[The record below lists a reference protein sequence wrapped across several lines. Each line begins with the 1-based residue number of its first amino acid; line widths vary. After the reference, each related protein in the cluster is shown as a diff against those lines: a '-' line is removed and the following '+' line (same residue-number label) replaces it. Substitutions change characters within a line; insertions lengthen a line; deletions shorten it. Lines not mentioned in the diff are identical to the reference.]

1 MDEEFL
7 IGTFETEKKFLRYG
21 SFYPCGKRI
30 KFIFLGLFMFVY
42 SWTEFLSMITVL
54 FVERDNLTKLSETL
68 LFCMTQAAFLFK
80 LVNFLYHNKTMLR
93 IESILKNPIL
103 NCLDQFEKNIIEK
116 YMIRVKYL
124 ARLFRILC
132 ILTVSFYGLF
142 PFIDEDPDHMLPL
155 PGWFPFDVKTHQI
168 ELVIAQT
175 CGIAIGAF
183 LNSTLDIL
191 PTILITLGSA
201 QFDILKIR
209 LENITSVDTSKSW
222 LVKKAIKKC
231 VIYHTI
237 LLNYI
242 TQIEILFHKGI
253 FVQFTASVVVICLT
267 GFQMLVI
274 SVRSI
279 QFILLMIYFSTMT
292 CQIALYCWYGN
303 ELMYRSMGLSDAC
316 YMSEWN
322 KCDTS
327 VCKSLAI
334 IMERGKRPVVLKA
347 GNIFSLK
354 LTTLMTVLNL
364 GSSKMPFTIKDYDL
378 RNAFETERTLLT
390 LSGFYPRR
398 TKKYNFFYNTSALI
412 NLFIAYG
419 QLFSMVVQMVIDRN
433 ELSKLSETLLFFM
446 THFTFLCKLTNF
458 VYYKKKMFEIEDNLS
473 RKIFYGFELWQIKPK
488 IDSCKFIAK
497 IFRILC
503 ILVVLFYTL
512 VPYLDDKEDL
522 SLPLPGWLPYNTK
535 KYYYP
540 TVIFQVMSVSVSA
553 YNNSSIDV
561 LTCMLITVA
570 SAEFNLLKG
579 ALKTI
584 DFHPKGHNTKQLIE
598 AKFEN
603 CVNHHKE
610 IVKFAYQ
617 IETIF
622 SKGIFLQFFASIIVI
637 CFTGFQMIVVPIPSM
652 QFIFLIIYFSCMM
665 CQVAMYCWYGHDIIT
680 TSDSIGQAFYMSNWY
695 ESDVKIRK
703 NICIFLERTKKP
715 VILTAGKFV
724 TLSLTTF
731 TTILR
736 SSYSYFAVLQHLYK
750 EDS

>member
-237 LLNYI
+237 LL
-242 TQIEILFHKGI
+242 K
-253 FVQFTASVVVICLT
+253 
-267 GFQMLVI
+267 
-274 SVRSI
+274 
-279 QFILLMIYFSTMT
+279 
-292 CQIALYCWYGN
+292 
-303 ELMYRSMGLSDAC
+303 
-316 YMSEWN
+316 
-322 KCDTS
+322 
-327 VCKSLAI
+327 
-334 IMERGKRPVVLKA
+334 
-347 GNIFSLK
+347 
-354 LTTLMTVLNL
+354 
-364 GSSKMPFTIKDYDL
+364 
-378 RNAFETERTLLT
+378 
-390 LSGFYPRR
+390 
-398 TKKYNFFYNTSALI
+398 
-412 NLFIAYG
+412 
-419 QLFSMVVQMVIDRN
+419 
-433 ELSKLSETLLFFM
+433 
-446 THFTFLCKLTNF
+446 
-458 VYYKKKMFEIEDNLS
+458 
-473 RKIFYGFELWQIKPK
+473 KIFYGFELWQIKPK

-610 IVKFAYQ
+610 IVK
-617 IETIF
+617 
-622 SKGIFLQFFASIIVI
+622 
-637 CFTGFQMIVVPIPSM
+637 
-652 QFIFLIIYFSCMM
+652 
-665 CQVAMYCWYGHDIIT
+665 
-680 TSDSIGQAFYMSNWY
+680 
-695 ESDVKIRK
+695 
-703 NICIFLERTKKP
+703 
-715 VILTAGKFV
+715 
-724 TLSLTTF
+724 
-731 TTILR
+731 
-736 SSYSYFAVLQHLYK
+736 
-750 EDS
+750 

>member
-1 MDEEFL
+1 MEQEFL
-7 IGTFETEKKFLRYG
+7 IQTFETEKTFLRYG
-21 SFYPCGKRI
+21 SFYPCRKQI
-30 KFIFLGLFMFVY
+30 KFILLGLFMFVY

-54 FVERDNLTKLSETL
+54 FIENDNLTKLSETL

-80 LVNFLYHNKTMLR
+80 LGNFLYHNKTMIR
-93 IESILKNPIL
+93 IETILKNPIL
-103 NCLDQFEKNIIEK
+103 NHLNQFEKKIVAK

-201 QFDILKIR
+201 QFDILKTR
-209 LENITSVDTSKSW
+209 LENITNLDTS
-222 LVKKAIKKC
+222 VQKAIKKC
-231 VIYHTI
+231 VIYHSV
-237 LLNYI
+237 LLTYI

-253 FVQFTASVVVICLT
+253 FVQFAASVVVICLT
-267 GFQMLVI
+267 GFQMLV
-274 SVRSI
+274 
-279 QFILLMIYFSTMT
+279 F
-292 CQIALYCWYGN
+292 
-303 ELMYRSMGLSDAC
+303 
-316 YMSEWN
+316 
-322 KCDTS
+322 
-327 VCKSLAI
+327 
-334 IMERGKRPVVLKA
+334 
-347 GNIFSLK
+347 
-354 LTTLMTVLNL
+354 
-364 GSSKMPFTIKDYDL
+364 KDYDL
-378 RNAFETERTLLT
+378 RNTFDTERNLLT

-398 TKKYNFFYNTSALI
+398 TQKHNFLYTTSALF
-412 NLFIAYG
+412 NLLVSYG
-419 QLFSMVVQMVIDRN
+419 QLFSMVAQMVIDRN
-433 ELSKLSETLLFFM
+433 ELSKFSETLLFFM

-458 VYYKKKMFEIEDNLS
+458 VYNKRKMFEIEDNLA
-473 RKIFYGFELWQIKPK
+473 KGIFYGFEIDKIKPK
-488 IDSCKFIAK
+488 IESCKFVAK

-503 ILVVLFYTL
+503 IWVILLYTM
-512 VPYLDDKEDL
+512 VPFLDDKEDL
-522 SLPLPGWLPYNTK
+522 SLPLPGWVPYDTK
-535 KYYYP
+535 KFYYP
-540 TVIFQVMSVSVSA
+540 TAIFQIISVSVSA
-553 YNNSSIDV
+553 YNNSTIDI

-570 SAEFNLLKG
+570 SAQFNLLKE
-579 ALKTI
+579 ALKRM
-584 DFHPKGHNTKQLIE
+584 DFRPEGHNTKKLIE

-617 IETIF
+617 IEDIF
-622 SKGIFLQFFASIIVI
+622 SKGIFLQFFASLIVI
-637 CFTGFQMIVVPIPSM
+637 CFTGFQMIVVPIPSV

-695 ESDVKIRK
+695 ESDVKVRK
-703 NICIFLERTKKP
+703 NICIFLERAKKP
-715 VILTAGKFV
+715 VILTAWKFV

-736 SSYSYFAVLQHLYK
+736 SSYSYFAVLQRLYK